1 MASNKEIIC
10 DSSSLISLTDS
21 CLDTVIEYLATKYKV
36 KFIIPPSVEF
46 ETVDRPIKSDL
57 KQYAFSAI
65 KIRRMID
72 EGIVVKV
79 ETSAPEKTDFILRMA
94 NNMLFTKG
102 KPLNLMHR
110 GEAEMVALANELG
123 ASDLL
128 IDERTTRMIIEA
140 PFRMKE
146 HMERE
151 FGVSIMINNENMRKI
166 SDFTRGMR
174 SIRSSELLILGYEN
188 GYLDKFGEITNAALE
203 AALYKIKFSGCA
215 IRFDEIAEYM
225 KTQR

>member
-1 MASNKEIIC
+1 
-10 DSSSLISLTDS
+10 
-21 CLDTVIEYLATKYKV
+21 
-36 KFIIPPSVEF
+36 
-46 ETVDRPIKSDL
+46 
-57 KQYAFSAI
+57 
-65 KIRRMID
+65 
-72 EGIVVKV
+72 
-79 ETSAPEKTDFILRMA
+79 
-94 NNMLFTKG
+94 
-102 KPLNLMHR
+102 
-110 GEAEMVALANELG
+110 
-123 ASDLL
+123 
-128 IDERTTRMIIEA
+128 MIIEA